1 MQKQFLFLILLFS
14 TIFGHSQIL
23 DGTYIALELN
33 GLNVD
38 TSGKVDFF
46 MKDSFPNQKWFHRVE
61 VTINGNNIVIRKTPV
76 FTDSTGKLWHSASDG
91 GFLTYKGK
99 ITKTAGLY
107 IAKTQL
113 SAFDYI
119 GFSTFEPPII
129 AKDADSSLL
138 NKPSN
143 NKKRSPLSELRKTH
157 DVTKGVN
164 GLEVFLP
171 KGIIRQNFIITPERN
186 DLLINNVYYIK
197 AN

>member
-1 MQKQFLFLILLFS
+1 
-14 TIFGHSQIL
+14 
-23 DGTYIALELN
+23 
-33 GLNVD
+33 
-38 TSGKVDFF
+38 

-61 VTINGNNIVIRKTPV
+61 VTINGKNIVIRKTPV

-107 IAKTQL
+107 VAKTQL
-113 SAFDYI
+113 SAFEYI

-129 AKDADSSLL
+129 AKDVDSSLL
-138 NKPSN
+138 YKTSN
-143 NKKRSPLSELRKTH
+143 NKIRPPISELSKTH
-157 DVTKGVN
+157 DVTKGIN

-171 KGIIRQNFIITPERN
+171 KGTIRQDLIITPEGK

-197 AN
+197 AK